1 MKILI
6 TSDSHGHVDDLVNY
20 INKNDFK
27 FFIHVGDFCKD
38 AEKISRITGLSYI
51 TVRGNNDF
59 SLANIPFKKVLNLNG
74 LKILLVHGHK
84 EDVNFTKD
92 ILINEAVENSCKLVI
107 FGHTH
112 TYFDYY
118 DKEFKI
124 RLLNPGSVSLPRDG
138 QKSFAILYIDDD
150 SRNIE
155 IEKICI

>member
-6 TSDSHGHVDDLVNY
+6 TSDSHGYIDDLVSY
-20 INKNDFK
+20 IKKNDFDL
-27 FFIHVGDFCKD
+27 FIHAGDYCKD
-38 AEKISRITGLSYI
+38 AEEISKLTGLSYI

-59 SLANIPFKKVLNLNG
+59 SLNNIPFKKVLKLDGVN
-74 LKILLVHGHK
+74 ILLVHGHK
-84 EDVNFTKD
+84 EDVHFTKD
-92 ILINEAVENSCKLVI
+92 ILLNEAIENSCDLVV

-124 RLLNPGSVSLPRDG
+124 RLLNPGSPSLPRDG
-138 QKSFAILYIDDD
+138 QKSFAILSIAKSNKD
-150 SRNIE
+150 IK